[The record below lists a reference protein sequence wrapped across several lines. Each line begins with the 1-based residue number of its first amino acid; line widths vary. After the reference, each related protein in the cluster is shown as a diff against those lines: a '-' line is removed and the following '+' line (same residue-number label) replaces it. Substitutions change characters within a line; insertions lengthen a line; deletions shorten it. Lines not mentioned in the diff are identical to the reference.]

1 MTDAEKF
8 TLGKGPPS
16 YVVHL
21 GYWLQKIMSTIKVI
35 LVAVLGLSLILF
47 VRVFASLYGDAEAPE
62 IDLRDIE
69 K

>member
-1 MTDAEKF
+1 
-8 TLGKGPPS
+8 
-16 YVVHL
+16 
-21 GYWLQKIMSTIKVI
+21 MSTIKVI